1 METSAILVIS
11 LLETVD
17 QGIFTDP
24 FRNEGSGTKLE
35 SQSGRCSVLADENFP
50 RGQWPLAQVIEV
62 FCGGDGLVRS
72 ARVKTSCTVMTY
84 AKRQR
89 QREVKTTVK
98 TLIRPITKLY
108 RLELSSP

>member
-24 FRNEGSGTKLE
+24 FRNEGSGTKGE

-62 FCGGDGLVRS
+62 FRGGGGLVRS

-98 TLIRPITKLY
+98 ALIRPITKLC